1 MMVRPTTARR
11 RQVRQIASAITAVI
25 VLTGAAFGQAPAPGG
40 RGGAAAPQV
49 SSPEVTVDRK
59 IVFRVLAP
67 QADAVRLTASDIA
80 GLGPGTALTKAAN
93 GVWETTIGPVAPGAY
108 RYNFNV
114 DGVATIDPRNARISE
129 SNANVWSLVVV
140 PGSDDFDTK
149 DVPHGAVAAVTYKST
164 ALGGFRRMH
173 VYTPPGYE
181 SGRDRYPVFYLLHGA
196 GDNDHSWTSVGRAGF
211 ILDNLIA
218 AKKAK
223 PMIVV
228 MPAGH
233 ATAAPNVVG
242 TDATTAMVSDFTTD
256 LMPYVESH
264 YRVLKDRQNTAIAGL
279 SMGGFQ
285 TLEVAI
291 QKLDRFAYVG
301 VFSSGLFNAFPNAG
315 RGGAATPPPAAAPG
329 PTEYEKRYAAQLA
342 DARLKK
348 GLKVFWFATG
358 KDDFLLNTTQAT
370 VAMFKQHGFT
380 PDYVET
386 AGGHTWINWRDYLT
400 AFAPKLF

>member
-1 MMVRPTTARR
+1 MLVRLTAAAQRH
-11 RQVRQIASAITAVI
+11 VRQLAAVMATTI
-25 VLTGAAFGQAPAPGG
+25 VVTGMAFAQAPAPGG
-40 RGGAAAPQV
+40 RGGAPPPQV
-49 SSPEVTVDRK
+49 TSPEVTADRR
-59 IVFRVLAP
+59 IIFRVYAP
-67 QADAVRLTASDIA
+67 QSDAVRLTASDIPDIGQA
-80 GLGPGTALTKAAN
+80 SALTKGAN

-140 PGSDDFDTK
+140 PGSDAFDTR
-149 DVPHGAVAAVTYKST
+149 DVAHGAVAAVTYKST

-181 SGRDRYPVFYLLHGA
+181 AGRDRYPVLYLLHGA
-196 GDNDHSWTSVGRAGF
+196 GDNDHSWSSVGRAGF

-218 AKKAK
+218 TKKAK

-242 TDATTAMVSDFTTD
+242 MDATTAFVNEFTMD

-264 YRVLKDRQNTAIAGL
+264 YRVLRDRQNTAIAGL

-285 TLEVAI
+285 TLEVAM

-301 VFSSGLFNAFPNAG
+301 VFSSGLFNAFPNQG
-315 RGGAATPPPAAAPG
+315 RGGAAAAQPAAAPG
-329 PTEYEKRYAAQLA
+329 PTEYEKRYATQLA

-358 KDDFLLNTTQAT
+358 KDDFLLNTTQQT
-370 VAMFKQHGFT
+370 VALFKQHGFE
-380 PDYVET
+380 PEYVES